1 MEEVRPNERRMRDM
15 LEEMKRKTNERY
27 ALEALESVGIN
38 WLLSRLAVAKSY
50 GKNTDLKKPLSKNG
64 FNYDLSC
71 LFLGFENKSIA
82 SLR

>member
-1 MEEVRPNERRMRDM
+1 M

-50 GKNTDLKKPLSKNG
+50 GKNTDLKKPLSKMG
-64 FNYDLSC
+64 F
-71 LFLGFENKSIA
+71 IMI
-82 SLR
+82 